1 MGAINFMPI
10 RPTGVKRRHHKLA
23 PCVRLFLGF
32 IGSNDYLREQRLT
45 GLAIAL
51 ALNMP

>member
-1 MGAINFMPI
+1 VCSPF
-10 RPTGVKRRHHKLA
+10 
-23 PCVRLFLGF
+23 FGF
-32 IGSNDYLREQRLT
+32 IGSNDYLREQRLK